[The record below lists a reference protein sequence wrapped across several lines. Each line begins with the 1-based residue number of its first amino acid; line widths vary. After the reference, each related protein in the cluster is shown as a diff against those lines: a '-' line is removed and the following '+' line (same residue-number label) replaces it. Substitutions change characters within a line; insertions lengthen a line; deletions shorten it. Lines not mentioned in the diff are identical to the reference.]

1 MNQGKIIEYIDQ
13 GSLIC
18 TLCLQDRGSRL
29 HLLTLTNRDVNLS
42 PKRSLLISKSSINTE
57 GPRAKLLNRLKQKE
71 ELRKGLM
78 GEVQVKELWELVRDE
93 QDSFDYEY
101 LAQLCF
107 GETVTDDHI
116 SALVRALFEDKLYFK
131 MKDGRFLPNSEYRID
146 EIVRQR
152 EEEALREKNLRQ
164 GSAWLKEVLENKL
177 VQPPPCKGDIINLL
191 VELVLYGSDAP
202 DFRYGKDLFSRAGI
216 PDIGEARNLLVRLGI
231 WEEDE
236 NLDLL
241 RFEIRTSFSEKQI
254 QEADQLARA
263 EAEMT
268 YLEDLRHLPIITID
282 GPLTRDFDDALSIEI
297 VDDTIHLGIHIADV
311 AGVIPE
317 VSLLEREASQRGS
330 SLYLPCSQIP
340 MFPHNLSQDIL
351 SLKEGRDCPAISLI
365 SSFNKKGALLD
376 HRFVPSLIKVRR
388 QLTYDQVNELY
399 TQKGPLEE
407 MYKLSQLMQQKRID
421 QGALILS
428 LPDISIKIDPDS
440 SISLELI
447 EQQTPSR
454 TIVAEFMIFYN
465 WMIARFCR
473 DNKIP
478 ILYRGQEE
486 PSKRLPVDEADYI
499 FFVFKQRRKLSPLMI
514 NTEPRPHTGLGLDVY
529 TNASSPIRR
538 YLDLVL
544 QRQVR
549 NFLLNRTPT
558 YNEEEL
564 EQIRIST
571 GSVLKDLQMVKR
583 NRTRYWIQKYLLR
596 HIGERFTAL
605 VLYPMKNRY
614 RILLTDFL
622 LVVEMKRQNGQDFS
636 EGQRIVV
643 KIKNSDPW
651 NDILKVEYIENS

>member
-18 TLCLQDRGSRL
+18 TLCLRDRGSRL

-78 GEVQVKELWELVRDE
+78 GEVQVKELWELIRDE

-191 VELVLYGSDAP
+191 VELVLYGNDAP

-263 EAEMT
+263 EAET
-268 YLEDLRHLPIITID
+268 TSFEDLRHLPIITID
-282 GPLTRDFDDALSIEI
+282 GPLTRDFDDALSMEI

-311 AGVIPE
+311 AGVIPKG
-317 VSLLEREASQRGS
+317 SLLEREASQRGS

-365 SSFNKKGALLD
+365 SSFNKKGDLLD

-399 TQKGPLEE
+399 TQEGPLEE

-478 ILYRGQEE
+478 ILYRGQEK

-514 NTEPRPHTGLGLDVY
+514 DTEPRPHAGLGLDVY

-549 NFLLNRTPT
+549 KFLLNRTPT

-571 GSVLKDLQMVKR
+571 GSVLKDLEMVKR

-596 HIGERFTAL
+596 HMGEKFTAL